1 MWTTV
6 EERAQYYMERIA
18 IYDAI
23 YRVDADDVT
32 TYVNRYGIDWAED
45 GIFDTGGDAM
55 VRVLFSQAGTYL
67 QFYRDGSME
76 LSYWKWQIR
85 PMVHCMPMMR
95 VRWPTEPQPQP
106 FSMETVSM

>member
-1 MWTTV
+1 MWTAV

-76 LSYWKWQIR
+76 LSYWKWADNGQWYI
-85 PMVHCMPMMR
+85 VCL
-95 VRWPTEPQPQP
+95 
-106 FSMETVSM
+106 